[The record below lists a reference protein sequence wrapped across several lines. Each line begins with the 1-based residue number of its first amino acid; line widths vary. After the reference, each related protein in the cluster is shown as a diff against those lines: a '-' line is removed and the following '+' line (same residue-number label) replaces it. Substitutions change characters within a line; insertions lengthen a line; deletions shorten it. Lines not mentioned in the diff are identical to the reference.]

1 MATFYIDTDNFS
13 TATAVWEDS
22 SLTIKAPDGFY
33 SFSGIYRQQFDGF
46 LLNVI
51 SCTPPPPPTIPCD
64 EFSVETDASAVT
76 LTYTDCTGEPVSVE
90 LEPSS
95 SLVFCAQRGTVSAPG
110 ALVNII
116 GNC

>member
-33 SFSGIYRQQFDGF
+33 SFSGIYRQQFNGF

-51 SCTPPPPPTIPCD
+51 SCVTPPPPVIPCD
-64 EFSVETDASAVT
+64 EYSVDTDESIIT
-76 LTYTDCTGEPVSVE
+76 LVYTDCTGEPVSIE
-90 LEPSS
+90 LEPNSS
-95 SLVFCAQRGTVSAPG
+95 FVFCAQRGTVSAPG